1 MAEPRMSARPP
12 NIPPTIAP
20 VLLVLLP
27 LSPPLSPLTL
37 AVLETTDSGGEF
49 VVDVTVDR
57 PGRDDD
63 DDDDDGKDDDGRVE
77 EVVDGLRGPVGVGK

>member
-57 PGRDDD
+57 LGRDDD
-63 DDDDDGKDDDGRVE
+63 DDAGKDDDGRVE